1 MVASLFR
8 TDIEWRRTT
17 HVSNIDILVSQAP
30 FPNPPDELW
39 LVVAESAHAAPVR
52 VQLMG
57 PPNATSQ
64 WLPSGPDGK
73 QFTSAL
79 LQPGGWFGVVTPTAT
94 WSSQLTYNVGPATF
108 QILVSNARK
117 LNWMYAGDH
126 DAKNVTTG
134 ERWSAE
140 ILSVAADIHTNL
152 QTVDQLLALREYLA
166 APEGFALTA
175 GSLVDRKNTL
185 LEIKPDGGVAKFALP
200 PPTGA
205 NNVTGPSLMVPLRF
219 GPFNRNHSVGVW
231 QTAGYTKGLYGGGAD
246 RWSTLGLDDDGF
258 AYLPV
263 YPSRAEHTAAAVGCP
278 VTMTGAGAESL
289 FLQVTHVSEKPQTWH
304 VSVNNPSL
312 SATVTVRVADAGME
326 LAGLRLESQTVT
338 VPPGGMAVLL

>member
-1 MVASLFR
+1 
-8 TDIEWRRTT
+8 
-17 HVSNIDILVSQAP
+17 
-30 FPNPPDELW
+30 
-39 LVVAESAHAAPVR
+39 
-52 VQLMG
+52 MG

-175 GSLVDRKNTL
+175 GSLVEHNRTL
-185 LEIKPDGGVAKFALP
+185 LEIKTQNDMPI
-200 PPTGA
+200 
-205 NNVTGPSLMVPLRF
+205 
-219 GPFNRNHSVGVW
+219 
-231 QTAGYTKGLYGGGAD
+231 
-246 RWSTLGLDDDGF
+246 
-258 AYLPV
+258 
-263 YPSRAEHTAAAVGCP
+263 
-278 VTMTGAGAESL
+278 
-289 FLQVTHVSEKPQTWH
+289 
-304 VSVNNPSL
+304 
-312 SATVTVRVADAGME
+312 DA
-326 LAGLRLESQTVT
+326 
-338 VPPGGMAVLL
+338 